1 MLYKTYDIL
10 KSKKFGILLGFSIT
24 ALMMFGSLTMNFAP
38 ERYAGLH
45 GEDINFFFEH
55 VSLINGW
62 FYLMFVGL
70 VFYAINAFL
79 CTIDSVLV
87 RLRAG
92 VKNITLYGGS
102 VVHLAFLVTLLTHLV
117 GGLYATQL
125 RPITI
130 TEKPAVHD
138 GVELSVMG
146 IETTTYPNGMPKE
159 VRATIKVRTEGEEFE
174 RVLGYNHP
182 VLLDYGAKEFLLGQ
196 YSSTPRGVVLKVD
209 GKPLALKLREEFA
222 IGRRRAVVAGV
233 FMPPRVETPVAAVII
248 NPGEANAQQ
257 NYVRQGSE
265 REQTINNIDISL
277 EDVDVSYRVQVN
289 LKENPSVP
297 LALVVTALFG
307 VGVVMVIFRLVQKL
321 VHKY

>member
-10 KSKKFGILLGFSIT
+10 KSKKFGILLGFFVT
-24 ALMMFGSLTMNFAP
+24 ALLMFGSLTMNFAP

-62 FYLMFVGL
+62 FYLMFIGL
-70 VFYAINAFL
+70 VFYGINAFL

-138 GVELSVMG
+138 GVELSVTG

-159 VRATIKVRTEGEEFE
+159 VRATIKVRTKGEEFE
-174 RVLGYNHP
+174 RVLGYNQP

-196 YSSTPRGVVLKVD
+196 YSSTPRGVVLKVG
-209 GKPLALKLREEFA
+209 GKLLTLKMREEFA
-222 IGRRRAVVAGV
+222 IGRRRAMVAGI
-233 FMPPRVETPVAAVII
+233 FMPPRVETPVAAVIT

-265 REQTINNIDISL
+265 REQTIDNIEISL
-277 EDVDVSYRVQVN
+277 EDVDVSYTVRVN
-289 LKENPSVP
+289 LKENPGVP